1 MQIEPSAAAFAMR
14 YAAGEAQVV
23 WTTLVADLETPVS
36 AFLKIT
42 GAASGHSLPM
52 SFLLESVE
60 GGEARGRYSIIG
72 LDPDIV
78 FRANGAHAE
87 LNRTPHNNP
96 QAFAPAGAAPLAA
109 LRALIAESRVDLPA
123 GLPPMAAGVF
133 GYLGYDMV
141 RQMEDTLAAPPPDPI
156 GIPEAILIRPTLVV
170 VFDAVRDSI
179 TVVTPVRPQAG
190 IAAKSALARAV
201 DRLSAIVDA
210 LDQPLNKSSPPF
222 PPSLAGK
229 NGLAA
234 GPLDVVPRSN
244 TAPEDFKSM
253 VLRAKEYIAA
263 GDIFQVVL
271 SQRFEAPF
279 ALAPFALYRAL
290 RRVNPSPY
298 LFFLDCGT
306 FAVAGSSPE
315 ILVKTSGATVTIRP
329 VAGTRRRG
337 ATPNEDKALEAELL
351 ADPKERAEHLM
362 LLDLGRNDVGR
373 VAEIGTVQVTDQ
385 FFIERFS
392 QVRHI
397 VSNVEGRL
405 RQDCDP
411 LDALAAGFPAGTVS
425 GAPKVRAMQI
435 IDELEKDKRGLYA
448 GCVGYFSAGADM
460 DTCIVLRTALIKDGV
475 MYVQAGAG
483 IVADSDPAF
492 EQQECIN
499 KAKALFRAAEEAKR
513 FAATV
518 RRGQ

>member
-1 MQIEPSAAAFAMR
+1 MHIEPSEAAFAKR
-14 YAAGEAQVV
+14 YAAGEPQVV

-36 AFLKIT
+36 AFLKIAGARVG
-42 GAASGHSLPM
+42 GAAM

-60 GGEARGRYSIIG
+60 GGEVRGRYSIIG
-72 LDPDIV
+72 LEPDVIFRAVGRRAEINRAPHRDPDA
-78 FRANGAHAE
+78 F
-87 LNRTPHNNP
+87 TPTP
-96 QAFAPAGAAPLAA
+96 QAPLEAM
-109 LRALIAESRVDLPA
+109 RAFIAEGRIALPE

-141 RQMEDTLAAPPPDPI
+141 RLMEDTLGEPGPDPI
-156 GIPEAILIRPTLVV
+156 GIPDAILLRPTVV
-170 VFDAVRDSI
+170 VAFDAVEDMI
-179 TVVTPVRPQAG
+179 TVVTAVRPQPGVGAKAALSRAAERLAG
-190 IAAKSALARAV
+190 V
-201 DRLSAIVDA
+201 VDA
-210 LDQPLNKSSPPF
+210 LDRPLAKATAEDEP
-222 PPSLAGK
+222 
-229 NGLAA
+229 
-234 GPLDVVPRSN
+234 GPLVVPPRSN
-244 TAPEDFKSM
+244 TTPDDYERM
-253 VLRAKEYIAA
+253 VLSAKEYIAA

-279 ALAPFALYRAL
+279 TLAPFALYRAL

-298 LFFLDCGT
+298 LFFLDFGA

-315 ILVKTSGATVTIRP
+315 ILVKASEGTVTIRP
-329 VAGTRRRG
+329 IAGTRPRG
-337 ATPNEDKALEAELL
+337 ATPHEDKALEEDLL

-373 VAEIGTVQVTDQ
+373 VAEIGTVTVTDQ
-385 FFIERFS
+385 FFIERYS
-392 QVRHI
+392 QVMHI
-397 VSNVEGRL
+397 VSNVEGKL
-405 RQDCDP
+405 RADCDP

-435 IDELEKDKRGLYA
+435 IDELEKEKRALYA
-448 GCVGYFSAGADM
+448 GCVGYFSAGAEM

-483 IVADSDPAF
+483 IVADSDPDA

-513 FAATV
+513 FASAA

>member
-1 MQIEPSAAAFAMR
+1 MQIEPAAEAFAAR
-14 YAAGEAQVV
+14 YASGEPQVV

-36 AFLKIT
+36 AYLKIA
-42 GAASGHSLPM
+42 GSRPAM

-60 GGEARGRYSIIG
+60 GGAVRGRYSIIG
-72 LDPDIV
+72 LEPDLVLRVAGDRAEINRRPQADPK
-78 FRANGAHAE
+78 
-87 LNRTPHNNP
+87 
-96 QAFAPAGAAPLAA
+96 AFAPAQNTPLAA
-109 LRALIAESRVDLPA
+109 LRGILDESHIALPD

-141 RQMEDTLAAPPPDPI
+141 RLMEDLPQPERDPI
-156 GIPEAILIRPTLVV
+156 GIPDAILIRPTFVI
-170 VFDAVRDSI
+170 VFDAVKDTI
-179 TVVTPVRPQAG
+179 TIVTPVRPQAG
-190 IAAKSALARAV
+190 MNATAALARAV
-201 DRLSAIVDA
+201 ERLSAIVDA
-210 LDQPLNKSSPPF
+210 LDQPPPG
-222 PPSLAGK
+222 PPPLAGK
-229 NGLAA
+229 GGEGAAA
-234 GPLDVVPRSN
+234 GPLDVAPRSN
-244 TAPEDFKSM
+244 TSAEEFKHM

-279 ALAPFALYRAL
+279 ALPPFALYRAL

-298 LFFLDCGT
+298 LFFLDFGA

-315 ILVKTSGATVTIRP
+315 ILVKVSDGTVTVRP
-329 VAGTRRRG
+329 IAGTRPRG
-337 ATPNEDKALEAELL
+337 ATPHEDKALEAALL

-373 VAEIGTVQVTDQ
+373 VAEIGTVTVTDQ

-392 QVRHI
+392 HVMHI
-397 VSNVEGRL
+397 VSNVEGKL
-405 RQDCDP
+405 RKDRDP

-435 IDELEKDKRGLYA
+435 IDELEKEKRSLYA
-448 GCVGYFSAGADM
+448 GCVGYFSAGAEM
-460 DTCIVLRTALIKDGV
+460 DTCIVLRTALIKDGT

-483 IVADSDPAF
+483 IVADSDPDY
-492 EQQECIN
+492 EQQECIA

-513 FAATV
+513 FASAA